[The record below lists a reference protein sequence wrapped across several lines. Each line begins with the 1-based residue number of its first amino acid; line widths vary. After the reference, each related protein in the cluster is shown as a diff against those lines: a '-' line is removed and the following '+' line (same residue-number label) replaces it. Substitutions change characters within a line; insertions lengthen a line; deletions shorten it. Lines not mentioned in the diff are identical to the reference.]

1 MTFYSCFFVIWILV
15 PILLLVSKQ
24 DNELLTVPIWETT
37 FLICL
42 VIQLF
47 DYKPYSSLV
56 DNFTH
61 TYSQFILLFVLMT
74 GTIISAKGTFK
85 TPYWKQENQAIRII
99 ILYTILTTLVLFIA
113 SAVNFYL
120 FGRKVYKMFKTI
132 KLKKLQREQ
141 LRLSSQEKANQ
152 KFELIANQG
161 DLALKDM

>member
-1 MTFYSCFFVIWILV
+1 
-15 PILLLVSKQ
+15 
-24 DNELLTVPIWETT
+24 
-37 FLICL
+37 
-42 VIQLF
+42 
-47 DYKPYSSLV
+47 
-56 DNFTH
+56 
-61 TYSQFILLFVLMT
+61 MT

-132 KLKKLQREQ
+132 KLKKLQREK
-141 LRLSSQEKANQ
+141 LRLSSQEEANQ